1 MIQLDLLTV
10 IGVAAVRNHLDDERG
25 SALDSHLGQPQLGMV
40 SGVNGTFL
48 EYGEFVVRVSFDI
61 LYGVVSLSSPGA
73 LSVG

>member
-25 SALDSHLGQPQLGMV
+25 SALDSRLGQPRLGMV

-48 EYGEFVVRVSFDI
+48 EYGKFVVRVSFDI
-61 LYGVVSLSSPGA
+61 LYGVVSLSRPGA
-73 LSVG
+73 L